1 MLCCFVHH
9 NQGNTI
15 FSVNSPMETAS
26 EWQSILLPLTVIF
39 SRRIFSTV
47 CSGSVPAIRISPRK
61 RSPAPVKAI
70 FRNVQFR
77 MLPKPGGCF
86 NSSEYFSQA
95 QYGCHN
101 GIFRGISVFSE
112 NISESIKIKTENS
125 FHLKVNVCK
134 FSRNKS
140 RSGK

>member
-86 NSSEYFSQA
+86 NSSEYFSQT
-95 QYGCHN
+95 QN
-101 GIFRGISVFSE
+101 GYRQCNFAEPCRF
-112 NISESIKIKTENS
+112 
-125 FHLKVNVCK
+125 
-134 FSRNKS
+134 
-140 RSGK
+140 SGKHLQKHKNKNRVRLSPQSKCL